1 VVHVENVCYLGC
13 ATLIAFLGV
22 ASAQEPQKPAAAEP
36 VFSSSGPDAAVKTL
50 RKEYGE
56 DFLKG
61 YHPNTQLGAVLK
73 KEKVESLHDL
83 LKRKR

>member
-1 VVHVENVCYLGC
+1 MKQPGLDKRHRDKSGEISRKKSN
-13 ATLIAFLGV
+13 TLV
-22 ASAQEPQKPAAAEP
+22 R
-36 VFSSSGPDAAVKTL
+36 TL

-61 YHPNTQLGAVLK
+61 YRADATLGTVLK

>member
-1 VVHVENVCYLGC
+1 MKQPGLDKRHRDKDGEIRKKNSN
-13 ATLIAFLGV
+13 TL
-22 ASAQEPQKPAAAEP
+22 
-36 VFSSSGPDAAVKTL
+36 VKTL

-56 DFLKG
+56 NFLKG
-61 YHPNTQLGAVLK
+61 YRPNTQLGAVLK